1 MKKQFIIIGLGRFG
15 SSLAT
20 SLYAMGNEVLAVDS
34 DVERVD
40 HIANFV
46 THAVQMDVCEE
57 ENLQSLNI
65 PEFDVG
71 VVAISNDIES
81 SVLSTTLL
89 KDLGCPQVIAK
100 AQDDLHAKVLKKVGA
115 DRVVFPERDMGV
127 RLAHQLQSNSVMDL
141 VELSEDYSL
150 VESSAPEAWWNQT
163 LGQLNL
169 RRKYEL
175 TVAAIKRA
183 DGALLASPGADD
195 YVYQGDLM
203 VLIGANETFQNLEK
217 RKLFR

>member
-1 MKKQFIIIGLGRFG
+1 MYKR
-15 SSLAT
+15 
-20 SLYAMGNEVLAVDS
+20 
-34 DVERVD
+34 
-40 HIANFV
+40 
-46 THAVQMDVCEE
+46 
-57 ENLQSLNI
+57 
-65 PEFDVG
+65 
-71 VVAISNDIES
+71 
-81 SVLSTTLL
+81 
-89 KDLGCPQVIAK
+89 QVIAK

-150 VESSAPEAWWNQT
+150 VETSAPEAWWNQT

-203 VLIGANETFQNLEK
+203 VLIGANETFQNLSLIHIFASGPAGSGVAEANASRCGSGSSIATDNKISATQQSMATK
-217 RKLFR
+217 RHSSGMRRSSCLLYTSRCV